1 MERTRIG
8 KALAAVAAVAAFAV
22 PAVAAHADT
31 SKVEVHLFQ
40 TDVTFSNTPTT
51 FQTSSTVSFGTMR
64 RHSEP
69 QGTSMLMCTQVSR
82 DRAICNGNITI
93 YAPGAYVA
101 WLRAGKPASGPG
113 PVFES
118 LTATNVA
125 VHSTQDSLG
134 AVPVNSGTG
143 PWAGF
148 SHGFVRSINDSNQ
161 LVAVLFK

>member
-1 MERTRIG
+1 MRRT
-8 KALAAVAAVAAFAV
+8 AFLAAAAAAAFAI
-22 PAVAAHADT
+22 PAAAASADS

-40 TDVTFSNTPTT
+40 TDVKFSAPTETT
-51 FQTSSTVSFGTMR
+51 FQTSANASFGTR
-64 RHSEP
+64 VRHGAP
-69 QGTSMLMCTQVSR
+69 QGTVSLSCTQVSR